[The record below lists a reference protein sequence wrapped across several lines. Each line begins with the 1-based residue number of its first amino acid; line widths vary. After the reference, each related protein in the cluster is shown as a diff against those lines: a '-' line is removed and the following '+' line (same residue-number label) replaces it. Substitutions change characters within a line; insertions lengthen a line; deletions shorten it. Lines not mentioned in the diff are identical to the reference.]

1 MPDTQDH
8 RHGAGRLLTGTAWLV
23 LLLGAWLWSGGGGQ
37 RADLPQRQPGP
48 ATGDMAAAG
57 RPDRTGPAA
66 PGAPSSASPTSP
78 TSPAHTVRAT
88 PSPAS
93 VHLPGTGP

>member
-37 RADLPQRQPGP
+37 R
-48 ATGDMAAAG
+48 
-57 RPDRTGPAA
+57 
-66 PGAPSSASPTSP
+66 
-78 TSPAHTVRAT
+78 
-88 PSPAS
+88 
-93 VHLPGTGP
+93 